1 MSHLKIIDRTFQHPP
16 ESFRP
21 GNRPS
26 LNFALFNFLKGL
38 NIQYNNGHLLY
49 DIKTAFANVSQH
61 VQSICEELWS
71 SLIRYQLLSMKP
83 CIVFTIN
90 IFVSR
95 YKSGLLVGT
104 VRLPLEFQ

>member
-1 MSHLKIIDRTFQHPP
+1 MYNVLRTTC
-16 ESFRP
+16 ESYQCVYD
-21 GNRPS
+21 S
-26 LNFALFNFLKGL
+26 TSLKGL